1 MIYDDRDQYTISVR
15 WIVESYSQETPD
27 ITTDQKIAIALPKI
41 FNFDFPIYDESYR
54 TTFEDKLI
62 RHFYFHEI
70 NITSIGRWKFML
82 REKLN
87 LIMPVYNKMYEA
99 ASKKFDP
106 FIDTEM
112 VENYTRKRNSNGNI
126 QNVTNSNQVTNG
138 ESSNNINANSKGTQN
153 GTIDSNK
160 NQTTEN
166 DTNGKTEQIN
176 SDFPQATLAG
186 KDYATTSTQNTNNS
200 TATETIKST
209 GKETNSNT
217 NDINSTTTEIG
228 NTKNNITQDAKND
241 TTTAQ
246 DETESYD
253 HTNTGFSSKSQQA
266 LLLEFYEALRNI
278 DEMVFNELRDLFML
292 VF

>member
-54 TTFEDKLI
+54 STFEDKLI

-106 FIDTEM
+106 FIDTQMHET
-112 VENYTRKRNSNGNI
+112 YIRKNNLTSN
-126 QNVTNSNQVTNG
+126 
-138 ESSNNINANSKGTQN
+138 SSNNTDGTQKVTN
-153 GTIDSNK
+153 NLTSNK
-160 NQTTEN
+160 TGTQSGTGSNVYSDLPQTTLH
-166 DTNGKTEQIN
+166 G
-176 SDFPQATLAG
+176 G
-186 KDYATTSTQNTNNS
+186 DYATNSTQTEDSATTKDTQTDNS
-200 TATETIKST
+200 TSNSTNIIKQ
-209 GKETNSNT
+209 NSNAAT
-217 NDINSTTTEIG
+217 DNTE
-228 NTKNNITQDAKND
+228 NYVHD
-241 TTTAQ
+241 
-246 DETESYD
+246 
-253 HTNTGFSSKSQQA
+253 NTGFSSRSQQE
-266 LLLEFYEALRNI
+266 LLMQYYDALRNI

-292 VF
+292 IY

>member
-99 ASKKFDP
+99 VAIKYDP
-106 FIDTEM
+106 LIDTNMHET
-112 VENYTRKRNSNGNI
+112 YTRNNNLTSDSRTNGN
-126 QNVTNSNQVTNG
+126 VTQKDA
-138 ESSNNINANSKGTQN
+138 SNNSQVYS
-153 GTIDSNK
+153 DLP
-160 NQTTEN
+160 QTTLH
-166 DTNGKTEQIN
+166 G
-176 SDFPQATLAG
+176 G
-186 KDYATTSTQNTNNS
+186 DYATNSTQNEGTANS
-200 TATETIKST
+200 TQNASQTANATSNN
-209 GKETNSNT
+209 KET
-217 NDINSTTTEIG
+217 
-228 NTKNNITQDAKND
+228 
-241 TTTAQ
+241 
-246 DETESYD
+246 YD
-253 HTNTGFSSKSQQA
+253 HDNTGFSSRSQQA
-266 LLLEFYEALRNI
+266 LLMEYYESLRNV
-278 DEMVFNELRDLFML
+278 DEMVFNELRELFML
-292 VF
+292 IY

>member
-27 ITTDQKIAIALPKI
+27 ITTDQKITIALPKI

-99 ASKKFDP
+99 VSIKYDP
-106 FIDTEM
+106 LIDTQMHET
-112 VENYTRKRNSNGNI
+112 YTRNNNLTSDSSTNGN
-126 QNVTNSNQVTNG
+126 VTQKDT
-138 ESSNNINANSKGTQN
+138 SNNSQVYS
-153 GTIDSNK
+153 DLP
-160 NQTTEN
+160 QTTLH
-166 DTNGKTEQIN
+166 G
-176 SDFPQATLAG
+176 G
-186 KDYATTSTQNTNNS
+186 DYATNSTQNEGTANS
-200 TATETIKST
+200 TQNASQTANATSSN
-209 GKETNSNT
+209 KETYEH
-217 NDINSTTTEIG
+217 D
-228 NTKNNITQDAKND
+228 
-241 TTTAQ
+241 
-246 DETESYD
+246 
-253 HTNTGFSSKSQQA
+253 NTGFSSKSQQT
-266 LLLEFYEALRNI
+266 LLIEYYEALRNV